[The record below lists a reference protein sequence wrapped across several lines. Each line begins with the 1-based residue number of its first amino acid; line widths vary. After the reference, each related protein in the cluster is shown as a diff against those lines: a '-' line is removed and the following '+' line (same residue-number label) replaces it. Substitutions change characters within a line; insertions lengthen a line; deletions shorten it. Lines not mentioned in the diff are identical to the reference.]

1 MRDKQLSRHWA
12 QYQPL
17 LFGSPDP
24 ELIFTEPL
32 QKLIIVLD
40 TIAPEKFLI
49 LHSQSLT
56 GRPKIDR
63 VAMMRVFIAKSV
75 LNIPDNKFMRERLLI
90 DYTLRRICGF
100 TAMSSIPCEATFS
113 NVLRE
118 FSDSGLAAE
127 IHEDLISGYVGDI
140 LLEHV
145 SRDSTAIPAREKA
158 TTKEVSENKL
168 SNVS

>member
-40 TIAPEKFLI
+40 TIAPENFGI
-49 LHSQSLT
+49 LHSQPMT
-56 GRPKIDR
+56 GRHKIDR

-75 LNIPDNKFMRERLLI
+75 LNL
-90 DYTLRRICGF
+90 
-100 TAMSSIPCEATFS
+100 
-113 NVLRE
+113 
-118 FSDSGLAAE
+118 SDSKF
-127 IHEDLISGYVGDI
+127 IYS
-140 LLEHV
+140 
-145 SRDSTAIPAREKA
+145 S
-158 TTKEVSENKL
+158 
-168 SNVS
+168 